1 MRKKYKFKIPLS
13 LIINGKVESLS
24 WNQYWKNGFFK
35 GSKSKETDNTRR
47 AIVNSLK
54 FHHNRR
60 VKIKTKLRHVLR
72 EQLDECPIFDKPV
85 AIKFQMVKWSN
96 HKSDKSNYYSVLNKI
111 FYDMLQSEGIWEDD
125 NDDFI
130 KLETMMPTKKDDSIT
145 DRTNY
150 AYITI
155 SEIKE

>member
-24 WNQYWKNGFFK
+24 WNEYWKNGFFK

-72 EQLDECPIFDKPV
+72 EQLDECPIFGYK
-85 AIKFQMVKWSN
+85 ISN
-96 HKSDKSNYYSVLNKI
+96 GE
-111 FYDMLQSEGIWEDD
+111 ME
-125 NDDFI
+125 
-130 KLETMMPTKKDDSIT
+130 
-145 DRTNY
+145 
-150 AYITI
+150 
-155 SEIKE
+155 